1 MADGDVNVSGVLT
14 AAAVKLGTGGTHK
27 LWREQLLPNGGGLWP
42 WAVQPCGGP
51 SLRAISQFAGYS
63 MDFDGAASE
72 TAAGLVVLP
81 PWYGGE
87 QLLFD
92 LMWTAGSGSGDVRW
106 RVYAECFAH
115 DAALAVVQDTFSTVV
130 STMTAANDLQRTR
143 IALTPK
149 NAAAN
154 AVMQV
159 LVQRTGSNGADTLDA
174 IDVWLFGVGVTVAQS

>member
-1 MADGDVNVSGVLT
+1 MADGDLNVSGVLT
-14 AAAVKLGTGGTHK
+14 AAEMKLGASGTHR

-42 WAVQPCGGP
+42 WAVQACGGP
-51 SLRAISQFAGYS
+51 TLRAISQFAGYS
-63 MDFDGAASE
+63 LDFDKDASE

-92 LMWTAGSGSGDVRW
+92 LMWTALSGSGDVRW
-106 RVYAECFAH
+106 RVYAECVAH
-115 DAALAVVQDTFSTVV
+115 DAALAVVQDTFQSATAA
-130 STMTAANDLQRTR
+130 MTAANDLQRTQ

-159 LVQRTGSNGADTLDA
+159 LVQRVATNVADTLDQDA
-174 IDVWLFGVGVTVAQS
+174 VLFGVGVTVAQS